1 MQTIRLVIGSSSLG
15 TFNNNGTKSIR
26 NLSQDFKSSEGLL
39 ESFETLKQA
48 LEVFLRNQISNNV
61 EDERSDLK
69 NFRISFVI
77 KSKFNKKPS
86 PLRNESDFS
95 RLVELVKKVEEAQM
109 LVIRM
114 DLKKKNKL
122 IRNKRNLEKD
132 EEIEAKKN
140 QIKSLQNEIE
150 SKRQELK
157 NLTLELKDLYNTK
170 KSEDQ
175 LVGLMNKISLD
186 QPSKPYNSTHN
197 SKKIKYKK

>member
-114 DLKKKNKL
+114 DLKKKNKP

-140 QIKSLQNEIE
+140 QIKNLQNEIE